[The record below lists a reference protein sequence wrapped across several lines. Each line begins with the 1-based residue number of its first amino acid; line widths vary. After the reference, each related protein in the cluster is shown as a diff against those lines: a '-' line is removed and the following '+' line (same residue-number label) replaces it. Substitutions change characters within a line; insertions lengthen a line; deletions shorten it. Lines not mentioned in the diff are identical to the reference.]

1 MKSLA
6 PIAAA
11 RRAVGADAADAQDEQ
26 RVLALFR
33 DRTELK
39 KAYTQLRDEQQR
51 LEERL
56 KQQQAAGE
64 RLERQLE
71 LLEQRLSVPLTAYP
85 TMVFF
90 QLRALW
96 NAGSNL
102 LRGYAGELRE
112 QQLEVE
118 RRAHHAATNRRQFA
132 ERQRAEAALR
142 DAQVAAAE
150 TAPAVARLEAEIKG
164 LNRPWHMLRRR
175 EAAGE
180 LMAARARHG
189 ERTAA
194 LQAAQ
199 ASFDEVLAATEIPFP
214 GLSVAARRSVNL
226 SLLAYGEVLSA
237 RLAGTALLRLA
248 TQAAGRRD
256 PPAAGWSRTQCE
268 QLMTQI
274 SVGVQSLVGP
284 ASAASEISRRL
295 GELRQVAS
303 YDTEE
308 DTIPVPESVC
318 PSSREF
324 GASGD
329 QAAGANAAVPNLLSA
344 GTWGIFRILL
354 P

>member
-11 RRAVGADAADAQDEQ
+11 RRVVAGEPSDPQDEQ

-39 KAYTQLRDEQQR
+39 KAYTQLREEHQR
-51 LEERL
+51 LDDRL
-56 KQQQAAGE
+56 RQQQAATE
-64 RLERQLE
+64 RAEKHLE

-102 LRGYAGELRE
+102 LRGYAGELQE
-112 QQLEVE
+112 QHLEVE
-118 RRAHHAATNRRQFA
+118 RRAHHAAVNRRQFA
-132 ERQRAEAALR
+132 DRQRAEAALR
-142 DAQVAAAE
+142 DAQLATAE
-150 TAPAVARLEAEIKG
+150 TGPLVARLEAEIKG

-175 EAAGE
+175 EAAVE

-189 ERTAA
+189 ATTSA

-199 ASFDEVLAATEIPFP
+199 ASFDGVLAAAEIPFP
-214 GLSVAARRSVNL
+214 GLSVAARRSINL
-226 SLLAYGEVLSA
+226 SLLAYAEVLGT

-248 TQAAGRRD
+248 TQAAARRD

-274 SVGVQSLVGP
+274 SVAVQSLVGP
-284 ASAASEISRRL
+284 ASSAAEISRRL
-295 GELRQVAS
+295 AELRQVAG
-303 YDTEE
+303 YDSDE
-308 DTIPVPESVC
+308 DTIPSPESVC

-324 GASGD
+324 GASAG
-329 QAAGANAAVPNLLSA
+329 QATGAVPNVLAS

>member
-11 RRAVGADAADAQDEQ
+11 RRAVTGEAADVQDEQ

-39 KAYTQLRDEQQR
+39 KAYTQLREEQQR
-51 LEERL
+51 LEDRL
-56 KQQQAAGE
+56 KQQQATTE
-64 RLERQLE
+64 RVEKHLE

-102 LRGYAGELRE
+102 LRGYAGELQE

-132 ERQRAEAALR
+132 DRQRAEAALR
-142 DAQVAAAE
+142 EAQRVAAD
-150 TAPAVARLEAEIKG
+150 TAPAVARLEAEIKN

-175 EAAGE
+175 EAAVE

-189 ERTAA
+189 ESSAA

-199 ASFDEVLAATEIPFP
+199 AQFDEVLAAAELPFP
-214 GLSVAARRSVNL
+214 GLSVAARRSINL
-226 SLLAYGEVLSA
+226 SLVAYAEVLGA

-248 TQAAGRRD
+248 TQAAARRD
-256 PPAAGWSRTQCE
+256 PPASGWSRTQCE

-274 SVGVQSLVGP
+274 SVALQSLVGP
-284 ASAASEISRRL
+284 ASSAGEISRRL
-295 GELRQVAS
+295 AELRQVVR
-303 YDTEE
+303 YDSDE
-308 DTIPVPESVC
+308 DAIPTPESVC

-324 GASGD
+324 GGP
-329 QAAGANAAVPNLLSA
+329 AGAGNGGIPNVLAA
-344 GTWGIFRILL
+344 GTWGIFRTLL

>member
-11 RRAVGADAADAQDEQ
+11 RRVVAGEPADPQDEQ

-39 KAYTQLRDEQQR
+39 KAYTQLREEQQR
-51 LEERL
+51 LEDRL
-56 KQQQAAGE
+56 RQQQATTE
-64 RLERQLE
+64 RVEKHLE

-96 NAGSNL
+96 NAGANL
-102 LRGYAGELRE
+102 LRGYSGELQE
-112 QQLEVE
+112 QQVEVE

-132 ERQRAEAALR
+132 DRQRAEAVLR
-142 DAQVAAAE
+142 DAQLATAE
-150 TAPAVARLEAEIKG
+150 TAPVVSRLEAELKG

-175 EAAGE
+175 EAAVE

-189 ERTAA
+189 EATAA

-199 ASFDEVLAATEIPFP
+199 ASFDAVLAAADLPFP
-214 GLSVAARRSVNL
+214 GLSVAARRSINL
-226 SLLAYGEVLSA
+226 SLLAYAEVLSS

-248 TQAAGRRD
+248 AQAAARRD

-274 SVGVQSLVGP
+274 SVAVQSLVGP
-284 ASAASEISRRL
+284 ASAAPEISRRL
-295 GELRQVAS
+295 AGLRQVAR
-303 YDTEE
+303 YDSDE
-308 DTIPVPESVC
+308 DTIPAPESVC
-318 PSSREF
+318 PSSRDF
-324 GASGD
+324 GASPA
-329 QAAGANAAVPNLLSA
+329 QVNAAIPNVLAA